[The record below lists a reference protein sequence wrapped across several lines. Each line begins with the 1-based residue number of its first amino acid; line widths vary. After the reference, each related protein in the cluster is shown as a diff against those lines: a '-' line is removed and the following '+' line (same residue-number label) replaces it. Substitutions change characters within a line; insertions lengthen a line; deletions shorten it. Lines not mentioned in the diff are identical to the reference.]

1 MISVVWS
8 SPKEIRRTLAIRE
21 GDPLEIYTT
30 DGGVLFRKY
39 EQPTE
44 TKAATAQKWLEDNAL
59 PMRATSAKFSI
70 ENKTTTCEVDT
81 MKKKTYCYEN
91 RTFEVIVSDE
101 YRGWLVEIWVQEVIH
116 PNRKFFGRTKFFY
129 NQTVDI
135 DNYGSI
141 DEAVRTVIAN
151 GLEKEAHG
159 KVIDEKWKKWDEKT

>member
-1 MISVVWS
+1 MKATGI
-8 SPKEIRRTLAIRE
+8 IRE

-70 ENKTTTCEVDT
+70 DKYD
-81 MKKKTYCYEN
+81 
-91 RTFEVIVSDE
+91 
-101 YRGWLVEIWVQEVIH
+101 
-116 PNRKFFGRTKFFY
+116 
-129 NQTVDI
+129 
-135 DNYGSI
+135 SI

-159 KVIDEKWKKWDEKT
+159 KVIDEKWKNWNEKN

>member
-1 MISVVWS
+1 
-8 SPKEIRRTLAIRE
+8 
-21 GDPLEIYTT
+21 
-30 DGGVLFRKY
+30 
-39 EQPTE
+39 
-44 TKAATAQKWLEDNAL
+44 
-59 PMRATSAKFSI
+59 
-70 ENKTTTCEVDT
+70 

-101 YRGWLVEIWVQEVIH
+101 YRGGMACRNLDTRSH
-116 PNRKFFGRTKFFY
+116 SPNRKFFGRTKFFY

-159 KVIDEKWKKWDEKT
+159 KVIDEKWKKWDKKT

>member
-1 MISVVWS
+1 MKATGIVRRIDDLGRVVI
-8 SPKEIRRTLAIRE
+8 PKEIRRTLAIRE

-59 PMRATSAKFSI
+59 PIR
-70 ENKTTTCEVDT
+70 
-81 MKKKTYCYEN
+81 
-91 RTFEVIVSDE
+91 
-101 YRGWLVEIWVQEVIH
+101 
-116 PNRKFFGRTKFFY
+116 PNCKFFGRTKFFY

>member
-1 MISVVWS
+1 
-8 SPKEIRRTLAIRE
+8 
-21 GDPLEIYTT
+21 
-30 DGGVLFRKY
+30 
-39 EQPTE
+39 
-44 TKAATAQKWLEDNAL
+44 
-59 PMRATSAKFSI
+59 
-70 ENKTTTCEVDT
+70 

-91 RTFEVIVSDE
+91 RTFEVEVYNECCGCLLSV
-101 YRGWLVEIWVQEVIH
+101 YVNEVIR

-159 KVIDEKWKKWDEKT
+159 KVIDEKWKKWDEKN